1 MSEQEKRNE
10 LVIRKE
16 DYGLTIADS
25 TDSIE
30 SARNTIQA
38 IVRHDVV
45 RSEDKQFF
53 LANMDRW
60 SDVSTKTHIW
70 RTFSEKKSILSEL
83 PTTHL
88 KFHQAILENKVFYE
102 QTLLLDKEAKM
113 TKLEA
118 EELYIDAENL
128 KAEIEELQEEII
140 DYGENSKEYRQV
152 NYQIRK
158 KDVELRKRLTEL
170 HEKAIAVKNQENA
183 MLYRID
189 ELRDWKVMVDDMI
202 DEMKLQGMTDDQ
214 IWDKNTA
221 QSSGNFFLFLTK
233 YSAVKFSKDTG
244 EINNLTYLARFYVE
258 EAVKNNKFEEY
269 LHITNDV
276 QKRSL
281 LELGYIQVKENEA
294 DKTKLE
300 ILIPEE
306 FRKRPE

>member
-1 MSEQEKRNE
+1 MTNQDRKNE
-10 LVIRKE
+10 LAVRKE
-16 DYGLTIADS
+16 DYGLSIADT

-30 SARNTIQA
+30 SARSTIQA
-38 IVRHDVV
+38 IIKHDVV
-45 RSEDKQFF
+45 RAEDKQFF

-128 KAEIEELQEEII
+128 KSEIEELQEELINYKE
-140 DYGENSKEYRQV
+140 DSKEYRQT

-158 KDVELRKRLTEL
+158 KDVELRKKLTEL

-183 MLYRID
+183 MLYRMD
-189 ELRDWKVMVDDMI
+189 ELRDWKKMVDEMI
-202 DEMKLQGMTDDQ
+202 EEMKSKGMSDEE
-214 IWDKNTA
+214 IWDKNA
-221 QSSGNFFLFLTK
+221 SQESGNFFLFLTK

-244 EINNLTYLARFYVE
+244 EINNLTYLAKFYVDE
-258 EAVKNNKFEEY
+258 SVKDNKFEDY
-269 LHITNDV
+269 LRMCDRV
-276 QKRSL
+276 QLQSL
-281 LELGYIQVKENEA
+281 IELGYVQTKENEA
-294 DKTKLE
+294 KTGFE
-300 ILIPEE
+300 ILIPSE
-306 FRKRPE
+306 FKKRPE